1 MLGPRIRVA
10 VLGGGFQGA
19 CIALEL
25 AARGIRCHLY
35 ERNAFCLA
43 DASSH
48 NHGKIH
54 LGFGYAK
61 DPSLET
67 ARLMA
72 RGAIAFERALQRW
85 IGSTAGLIGRSS
97 FAYAVHKNSLVDP
110 DAFEAHCQKVSDFLR
125 EATDGKGTDYFGGD
139 VLQTPDR
146 MLRTE
151 LNAEYARDM
160 VTGAMRT
167 PEIAIDPEALA
178 RLVRARLDAEP
189 SISVLTGRTVT
200 GVKPAHTGL
209 IVVSADGDAASEDR
223 YDFVVNTLGPGRFTV
238 DAELGLMPKRA
249 WLYRFRYILRAE
261 ADPPQRLRSTTIL
274 SGPFGDIVSYCA
286 GAVCLAWYPADMAAW
301 SKDLTPPPMP
311 PQLTGN
317 DATQMRS
324 KIVQGL
330 TAIVP
335 DLARVTLSK
344 TEVKGG
350 WMVGWGATDIDDP
363 GSELHRPFTVGV
375 HRHGPYVTVD
385 TGKLTLVPLFAQQ
398 AVRLMEA

>member
-10 VLGGGFQGA
+10 VLGGGFQGG

-25 AARGIRCHLY
+25 AARGIRCDLY
-35 ERNAFCLA
+35 ERNTLCLA
-43 DASSH
+43 EASSH

-61 DPSLET
+61 DPSFET

-72 RGAIAFERALQRW
+72 RGALVFERALRRW

-97 FAYAVHKNSLVDP
+97 FAYAVHKDSLIDP
-110 DAFEAHCQKVSDFLR
+110 DAFEAHCQKVSGFLR
-125 EATDGKGTDYFGGD
+125 EATDGKGTDYFGSD

-146 MLRTE
+146 MSRTE
-151 LNAEYARDM
+151 LSAEFARD
-160 VTGAMRT
+160 VVVGAMRT

-189 SISVLTGRTVT
+189 AISVLSGRTVT
-200 GVKPAHTGL
+200 GVKTAHTGL
-209 IVVSADGDAASEDR
+209 TVVSADSDAASEDR
-223 YDFVVNTLGPGRFTV
+223 YDFVVNTLGSGRFTI

-249 WLYRFRYILRAE
+249 WLHRFRYILRAE
-261 ADPPQRLRSTTIL
+261 ADPPQRLRSTTIV
-274 SGPFGDIVSYCA
+274 SGPFGDIASYGD
-286 GAVCLAWYPADMAAW
+286 GAVCLSWYPADMAAW

-311 PQLTGN
+311 PQLTGS
-317 DATQMRS
+317 DGTQMRS

-375 HRHGPYVTVD
+375 HRHGPYVSVD
-385 TGKLTLVPLFAQQ
+385 TGKLTLVPLFAEQ